1 MCDYSCESSRVNSS
15 RLFVLATLAERG
27 PMHGHQLRL
36 QAQEDRTH
44 LWTDIAPGALYG
56 VLGRLQREGLTE
68 AIRTEREGNYP
79 ERVVYRITDEGRR
92 ALRIVRDNALRTVVT
107 TFDPFDLALA
117 RSGPV
122 DELLL
127 ATTIERRLDEL
138 LVRRKALQHQLDV
151 YGQWLNTAE
160 TEIVRHSVM
169 RLDADIAWH
178 ESVMA
183 RVPDIARESHPG
195 PPIPTTKET
204 S

>member
-1 MCDYSCESSRVNSS
+1 MNSS

-27 PMHGHQLRL
+27 PMHGHQIRL
-36 QAQEDRTH
+36 QAQEDHTH

-92 ALRIVRDNALRTVVT
+92 ELRIVRSDALRSVMKHS
-107 TFDPFDLALA
+107 DPFDLALA
-117 RSGPV
+117 RSGPI
-122 DELLL
+122 DQHLLT
-127 ATTIERRLDEL
+127 TTIQRRLDEL
-138 LVRRKALQHQLDV
+138 LVRRKVLQHQLDV
-151 YGQWLNTAE
+151 YGDWLSTAE
-160 TEIVRHSVM
+160 TEVVHHGVM

-195 PPIPTTKET
+195 PPKPRTKEE

>member
-1 MCDYSCESSRVNSS
+1 MNSS

-36 QAQEDRTH
+36 QAQEDHTH

-68 AIRTEREGNYP
+68 VIRTEREGNYP
-79 ERVVYRITDEGRR
+79 ERVVYQITDEGRR
-92 ALRIVRDNALRTVVT
+92 ALRIIVDAALRTVVT
-107 TFDPFDLALA
+107 MFDPFDLALA
-117 RSGPV
+117 RSGPIA
-122 DELLL
+122 EQLLT
-127 ATTIERRLDEL
+127 TTIERRLDEL
-138 LVRRKALQHQLDV
+138 IVRRKALQHQLDV

-160 TEIVRHSVM
+160 TEIVRHSVV

-178 ESVMA
+178 RSVMG
-183 RVPDIARESHPG
+183 RIPDIARESRPCLPG
-195 PPIPTTKET
+195 PTTKET